1 MKSKEEL
8 ALMWIIVGLIAY
20 FYMPQLNCTII
31 IIINKMKN
39 LEKKLNHRA
48 MMLIE
53 IYDYYRGKNINKE
66 KLDLLT
72 DVQLDNLYLEVQREK
87 NEAKAEEIAV
97 QLEKDIKNGLY
108 GEEY

>member
-1 MKSKEEL
+1 ME
-8 ALMWIIVGLIAY
+8 
-20 FYMPQLNCTII
+20 
-31 IIINKMKN
+31 N
-39 LEKKLNHRA
+39 LKDKLNHRA

-53 IYDYYRGKNINKE
+53 IYDYYRGKGIDKQ

-72 DVQLDNLYLEVQREK
+72 DAQLDNLYLEVQREK

-108 GEEY
+108 GEEF

>member
-1 MKSKEEL
+1 ME
-8 ALMWIIVGLIAY
+8 
-20 FYMPQLNCTII
+20 
-31 IIINKMKN
+31 N
-39 LEKKLNHRA
+39 LKDKLNHRA
-48 MMLIE
+48 TMLIE
-53 IYDYYRGKNINKE
+53 IYDYYGDNGIDKQ

>member
-1 MKSKEEL
+1 
-8 ALMWIIVGLIAY
+8 
-20 FYMPQLNCTII
+20 
-31 IIINKMKN
+31 MKN

-108 GEEY
+108 GEEYK

>member
-1 MKSKEEL
+1 
-8 ALMWIIVGLIAY
+8 
-20 FYMPQLNCTII
+20 
-31 IIINKMKN
+31 MKN

-97 QLEKDIKNGLY
+97 QLERDIKNGLY

>member
-1 MKSKEEL
+1 
-8 ALMWIIVGLIAY
+8 
-20 FYMPQLNCTII
+20 
-31 IIINKMKN
+31 MKN
-39 LEKKLNHRA
+39 LEEKLNYRA

-53 IYDYYRGKNINKE
+53 IYDYYRGKGIDKQ

-72 DVQLDNLYLEVQREK
+72 DAQLDNLYLEVQREK

-108 GEEY
+108 GEEF

>member
-1 MKSKEEL
+1 
-8 ALMWIIVGLIAY
+8 
-20 FYMPQLNCTII
+20 
-31 IIINKMKN
+31 MKN

-87 NEAKAEEIAV
+87 NKAKAEEIAV

>member
-1 MKSKEEL
+1 
-8 ALMWIIVGLIAY
+8 
-20 FYMPQLNCTII
+20 
-31 IIINKMKN
+31 MKN

-72 DVQLDNLYLEVQREK
+72 DAQLDNLYLEVQREK
-87 NEAKAEEIAV
+87 NEAKAEEIAI

>member
-1 MKSKEEL
+1 
-8 ALMWIIVGLIAY
+8 
-20 FYMPQLNCTII
+20 
-31 IIINKMKN
+31 MKN

>member
-1 MKSKEEL
+1 
-8 ALMWIIVGLIAY
+8 
-20 FYMPQLNCTII
+20 
-31 IIINKMKN
+31 MKN
-39 LEKKLNHRA
+39 LQEKLNHRA

-53 IYDYYRGKNINKE
+53 IYDYYRSNGIDKQ

-72 DVQLDNLYLEVQREK
+72 DAQLDNLYLEVQREK

-108 GEEY
+108 GEEF

>member
-1 MKSKEEL
+1 
-8 ALMWIIVGLIAY
+8 
-20 FYMPQLNCTII
+20 
-31 IIINKMKN
+31 MKN

-108 GEEY
+108 GEEF

>member
-1 MKSKEEL
+1 
-8 ALMWIIVGLIAY
+8 
-20 FYMPQLNCTII
+20 
-31 IIINKMKN
+31 MKN

-87 NEAKAEEIAV
+87 NEAKAEEISV

>member
-1 MKSKEEL
+1 ME
-8 ALMWIIVGLIAY
+8 
-20 FYMPQLNCTII
+20 
-31 IIINKMKN
+31 N
-39 LEKKLNHRA
+39 LKDKLNHRA
-48 MMLIE
+48 TMLIE
-53 IYDYYRGKNINKE
+53 IYDYYGASGINKE

>member
-1 MKSKEEL
+1 ME
-8 ALMWIIVGLIAY
+8 
-20 FYMPQLNCTII
+20 
-31 IIINKMKN
+31 N
-39 LEKKLNHRA
+39 LQEKLNHRA
-48 MMLIE
+48 AMLIE
-53 IYDYYRGKNINKE
+53 IYDYYGDNGIDKQ

>member
-1 MKSKEEL
+1 ME
-8 ALMWIIVGLIAY
+8 
-20 FYMPQLNCTII
+20 
-31 IIINKMKN
+31 N
-39 LEKKLNHRA
+39 LKDKLNHRA

-53 IYDYYRGKNINKE
+53 IYDYYGANGINKE

-87 NEAKAEEIAV
+87 NEAKAEEIAIKKK
-97 QLEKDIKNGLY
+97 KDIKNGLY

>member
-1 MKSKEEL
+1 ME
-8 ALMWIIVGLIAY
+8 
-20 FYMPQLNCTII
+20 
-31 IIINKMKN
+31 N
-39 LEKKLNHRA
+39 LKDKLNHRA

-53 IYDYYRGKNINKE
+53 IYDYYRGKGIDKQ

-72 DVQLDNLYLEVQREK
+72 DAQLDNLYLEVQREK

>member
-1 MKSKEEL
+1 
-8 ALMWIIVGLIAY
+8 
-20 FYMPQLNCTII
+20 
-31 IIINKMKN
+31 MKN
-39 LEKKLNHRA
+39 LQEKLNHRA

-53 IYDYYRGKNINKE
+53 IYDYYRGNGIDKQ

-72 DVQLDNLYLEVQREK
+72 DAQLDNLYLEVQREK

-108 GEEY
+108 GEEF